1 MKKSSSLWKRKK
13 ISSGRILK
21 VSKAAIL
28 EDTGLCT
35 DLIEELSISKPIIGT
50 KVRSGDLLLAASR
63 NRVYTAVVYNEQ
75 GTMVADAAIT
85 VIRSKGKYT
94 GEYIK
99 MYLDGPVGTLFLETI
114 HAGDALGLKSS
125 RLMRIPFPD
134 APEEG
139 ISTVTELCRTSV
151 KELSAAAANWRES
164 KKRAVQLMM
173 GKS

>member
-1 MKKSSSLWKRKK
+1 
-13 ISSGRILK
+13 
-21 VSKAAIL
+21 
-28 EDTGLCT
+28 
-35 DLIEELSISKPIIGT
+35 
-50 KVRSGDLLLAASR
+50 
-63 NRVYTAVVYNEQ
+63 
-75 GTMVADAAIT
+75 MVADAAIT

-94 GEYIK
+94 GEYMK

-114 HAGDALGLKSS
+114 YAGDALGLKSS
-125 RLMRIPFPD
+125 RLMRIPFLD